1 MNEIFEKTSWL
12 EVVVEKLAESSAPPL
27 RESDRVVADRRRWAI
42 IVWMSNLLSVKEEGE
57 IGFGSLFTYLVL
69 VFDST

>member
-12 EVVVEKLAESSAPPL
+12 EVVVEKLAESSAL
-27 RESDRVVADRRRWAI
+27 RESADRVVADRRRWAI

>member
-12 EVVVEKLAESSAPPL
+12 EVVVEKLAESSAL
-27 RESDRVVADRRRWAI
+27 RESADRVVADRRRWAI

-57 IGFGSLFTYLVL
+57 IVPQPIYVSCTRI
-69 VFDST
+69 